1 MYTIE
6 GKNFKVFT
14 QTISTDWA
22 EIDLPGRVYSLLFKA
37 RSTTPVLYLK
47 RHDDDTDYITVPAGD
62 AVYIGVGMDADNHF
76 YLKSDTNPT
85 VVEFLY
91 TE

>member
-1 MYTIE
+1 MYSIE

-14 QTISTDWA
+14 QTIGTDWA
-22 EIDLPGRVYSLLFKA
+22 EIDLPGKIYSILLKA
-37 RSTTPVLYLK
+37 RSTTPVLTIK
-47 RHDDDTDYITVPAGD
+47 RYDADTDYLTIPAGESLS
-62 AVYIGVGMDADNHF
+62 IGLSMDADNHF
-76 YLKSDTNPT
+76 FLKSNTAST

>member
-1 MYTIE
+1 MYQIE

-14 QTISTDWA
+14 QIISTDWA
-22 EIDLPGRVYSLLFKA
+22 EIDLPGKIYSILMKA
-37 RSTTPVLYLK
+37 RTAAPVLTIK
-47 RHDDDTDYITVPAGD
+47 RYDADTDYLTIPAGESLS
-62 AVYIGVGMDADNHF
+62 IGLSMDADNHF